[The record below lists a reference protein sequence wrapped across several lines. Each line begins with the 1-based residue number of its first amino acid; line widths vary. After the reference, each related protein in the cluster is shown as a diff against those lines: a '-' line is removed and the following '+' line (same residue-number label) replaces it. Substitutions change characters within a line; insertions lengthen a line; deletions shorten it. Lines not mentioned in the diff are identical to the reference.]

1 MANSVNYTS
10 STMKLSS
17 SSSFLVI
24 DVVIIITSITIVL
37 IIRILLL
44 LLLMI
49 LMILITRSRI
59 EQQWLCGTIVHRRAS
74 LSPFIKVSSPPI
86 WRFRNLKKS
95 F

>member
-17 SSSFLVI
+17 SASFLVI
-24 DVVIIITSITIVL
+24 GMAIIITITIVIIIRT
-37 IIRILLL
+37 LLL

-59 EQQWLCGTIVHRRAS
+59 EQQWLCSTIVHRRAS